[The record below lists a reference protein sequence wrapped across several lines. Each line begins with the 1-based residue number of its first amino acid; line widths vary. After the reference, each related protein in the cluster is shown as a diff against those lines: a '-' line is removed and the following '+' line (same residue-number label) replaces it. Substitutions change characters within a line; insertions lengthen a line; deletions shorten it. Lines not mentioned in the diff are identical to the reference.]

1 MCAIVVSSCCS
12 KRHFRCFVHS
22 VVWLFRFRGDLRQ
35 LFPIRT
41 VWESSLW
48 LLYFTNHQFLMQVP
62 KHQSLPYAKRG
73 SRLLNQ
79 KLHLFLCCIIIST
92 TAQASYSSLQL
103 SINPSTCIY
112 QQEGKLQ
119 VPSINHPHFSP
130 ASNVPPTPNGPPGHT
145 SSHQIRIQH
154 LRPWWLARSGF
165 VSSVALLRQCDQ
177 NPSAHPLHLVHLA
190 CL

>member
-1 MCAIVVSSCCS
+1 MNGLGI
-12 KRHFRCFVHS
+12 
-22 VVWLFRFRGDLRQ
+22 
-35 LFPIRT
+35 FP
-41 VWESSLW
+41 W
-48 LLYFTNHQFLMQVP
+48 LLYFPNHQFLMQVP
-62 KHQSLPYAKRG
+62 KHQSLQYAKLG

-79 KLHLFLCCIIIST
+79 KLHLSYVVSSFPQLLKPV
-92 TAQASYSSLQL
+92 TASPSLQL
-103 SINPSTCIY
+103 SIKPSTCIY

-177 NPSAHPLHLVHLA
+177 NPSAHPLHLVHL
-190 CL
+190 L